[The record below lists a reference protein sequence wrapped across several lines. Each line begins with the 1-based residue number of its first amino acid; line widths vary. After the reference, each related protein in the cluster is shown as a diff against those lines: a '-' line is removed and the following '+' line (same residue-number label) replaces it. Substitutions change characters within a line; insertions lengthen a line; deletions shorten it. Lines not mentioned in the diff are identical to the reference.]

1 MVKKII
7 SMAIVLGLALIL
19 ILPQDL
25 LAGTTGKISGKII
38 NEETGE
44 VLPGVAVSIVGTKMG
59 ALTDENG
66 EFYIINV
73 PPGNY
78 TLKAELIGY
87 APVEVTNV
95 DVSVDL
101 TSYIDYSLSRKALEL
116 GKTIVVTAER
126 PLVIKDKTASLKVVE
141 AEEIQNLPTRGYED
155 IVGLQAGVVRFRDN
169 ANTRQ
174 RGGHQTA
181 ANSMQLNIRGGR
193 SSEVAYYVDGFS
205 QQDPLS
211 GVSTTNINNNALA
224 EVEISTGGFPAEYG
238 WAASGVINA
247 TTKEGTAEFAGS
259 VEAITDNVL
268 SDNYDYNNYS
278 VDIGGP
284 IPFLEEAMSGSSFF
298 LSGERRW
305 QGDRQPSSIIDDPL
319 PHNSLGGWSGQGKL
333 SLKFNDNMNLKI
345 GGMYSFD
352 NWKEYRHNYYFD
364 IEHSPKYEDENY
376 SMYAK
381 WTHTLNPE
389 TFYSTS
395 VSYFVTKRIRGDGV
409 HFDDLEMYKRPN
421 GQPSFD
427 ATGLFYSW
435 DDINGE
441 TETIFDY
448 VIDTTLID
456 SIETE
461 PDEWEYIYDYDTTTD
476 RMYILAGD
484 EGHVWDDLYKRK
496 SSYIGIDADITSQI
510 TPNHLMKLGLDFQR
524 HTLRYYRHLFPTN
537 PTSQDIDRYG
547 YDEYGN
553 ETDDLDWRNEAK
565 HPITLAFYGQDK
577 FEWQDLVVNAGLR
590 WDYFDSKALRV
601 KNLQYPFDPEGGTNI
616 VLDRTDLEDSKAETR
631 LSPRL
636 GVAFPISDKTVFHV
650 SYGLFFQRPDLQN
663 LYVGY
668 DYYEYK
674 VNSGGYFY
682 PFGNPNLEPEKTT
695 AYEFGIDH
703 QLGDNTAFQ
712 VTAFYKDVQN
722 LTQVATFPAQPKAYS
737 IYFNQDF
744 GTIKGMDFSLKMR
757 RMHNISLDLAY
768 TLSWANGT
776 GSFAGTQQNIAWVSS
791 EVPVQTA
798 PLVFDMRHK
807 FTGIVDIRT
816 GRGEGP
822 MLGNIYPL
830 ENAGVNF
837 VFDLSSGTPY
847 SPVRLD
853 ADPITLYSVSYTPA
867 APVNSRYSDWKFRID
882 MKASKTFHIGRANL
896 DVYVWVLNL
905 LDGDN
910 VLAVY
915 ESSGSA
921 ESTYWLTTE
930 SGENWMD
937 TYNTASDASGLT
949 GYEKYV
955 LKEKDPGNYDIPRQ
969 VRFGIRMS
977 F

>member
-1 MVKKII
+1 LVKKII
-7 SMAIVLGLALIL
+7 SMAIVLGLAIA
-19 ILPQDL
+19 IVLPHQL
-25 LAGTTGKISGKII
+25 FAGTTGKISGKVI
-38 NEETGE
+38 NEETGDP
-44 VLPGVAVSIVGTKMG
+44 LPGVAVSIEGTKMG

-78 TLKAELIGY
+78 VLRAQLIGF

-101 TSYIDYSLSRKALEL
+101 TTYTDFNLSKKALEL
-116 GKTIVVTAER
+116 GKTIVVKAER
-126 PLVIKDKTASLKVVE
+126 PLVLKDKTASIKVVE

-169 ANTRQ
+169 PNTRQ
-174 RGGHQTA
+174 RGGRQTV
-181 ANSMQLNIRGGR
+181 ANSVQLNIRGGR

-211 GVSTTNINNNALA
+211 GQSTTNINNNALS
-224 EVEISTGGFPAEYG
+224 EVEISTGGFSAEYG
-238 WAASGVINA
+238 WVASGVINA
-247 TTKEGTAEFAGS
+247 TTKEGEAQYSGAI
-259 VEAITDNVL
+259 EAITDNVV
-268 SDNYDYNNYS
+268 SDNYDYNLYAGN
-278 VDIGGP
+278 IGGP
-284 IPFLEEAMSGSSFF
+284 IPGLNDMMEGSTFF

-305 QGDRQPSSIIDDPL
+305 QGDRQPSAIIDEPL
-319 PHNSLGGWSGQGKL
+319 PHNSLSGWSGQGKL
-333 SLKFNDNMNLKI
+333 SFRFNDNMNLKV
-345 GGMYSFD
+345 GGLYSFD
-352 NWKEYRHNYYFD
+352 NWKEYRHSYYFD
-364 IEHSPKYEDENY
+364 IAHAPKYEDENY
-376 SMYAK
+376 SMYAR

-389 TFYSTS
+389 TFYTASISHFLTH
-395 VSYFVTKRIRGDGV
+395 RIRGDGV

-421 GQPSFD
+421 GQPAYD

-435 DDINGE
+435 DNMNGE
-441 TETIFDY
+441 TPTIIDY

-456 SIETE
+456 SV
-461 PDEWEYIYDYDTTTD
+461 DDGSGGWNYIYDYDTTTD
-476 RMYILAGD
+476 RQYIIAGD
-484 EGHVWDDLYKRK
+484 EGHVWDDYFERK
-496 SSYIGIDADITSQI
+496 SSYIGVDAAVTSQM
-510 TPNHLMKLGLDFQR
+510 TPNHLVKGGINFQR

-537 PTSQDIDRYG
+537 PGSRDIDRYG
-547 YDEYGN
+547 YDAGAN
-553 ETDDLDWRNEAK
+553 ETDDLDWRNEVK
-565 HPITLAFYGQDK
+565 HPITMALYAQDK
-577 FEWQDLVVNAGLR
+577 FEWSDLVINAGLR
-590 WDYFDSKALRV
+590 WDYFDSKSKRV
-601 KNLQYPFDPEGGTNI
+601 KNLAFPFDPAGGTDI
-616 VLDRTDLEDSKAETR
+616 VLDQSDLEDSKAETR
-631 LSPRL
+631 LSPRI
-636 GVAFPISDKTVFHV
+636 GVAFPVSDKTVFHI

-674 VNSGGYFY
+674 VNAGGYFY

-695 AYEFGIDH
+695 AYEFGLNH

-757 RMHNISLDLAY
+757 RMHNISLDLNYA
-768 TLSWANGT
+768 LSWANGT
-776 GSFAGTQQNIAWVSS
+776 GSFANTQQNIAWTSS
-791 EVPVQTA
+791 ESPVQTA
-798 PLVFDMRHK
+798 PLAFDMRHK
-807 FTGIVDIRT
+807 FTGIVDIRA

-822 MLGNIYPL
+822 MIGDIYPF
-830 ENAGVNF
+830 ENAGVNV

-853 ADPITLYSVSYTPA
+853 ADPITLYAVSYTPS

-882 MKASKTFHIGRANL
+882 LKASKAFKIGKASL

-905 LDGDN
+905 LDRDN
-910 VLAVY
+910 VISVY

-921 ESTYWLTTE
+921 ESTNWLTTE
-930 SGENWMD
+930 SGENWQETYD
-937 TYNTASDASGLT
+937 TVTDESGLT
-949 GYEKYV
+949 GAQKYE
-955 LKEKDPGNYDIPRQ
+955 LKEKDPQNYDIPRQ